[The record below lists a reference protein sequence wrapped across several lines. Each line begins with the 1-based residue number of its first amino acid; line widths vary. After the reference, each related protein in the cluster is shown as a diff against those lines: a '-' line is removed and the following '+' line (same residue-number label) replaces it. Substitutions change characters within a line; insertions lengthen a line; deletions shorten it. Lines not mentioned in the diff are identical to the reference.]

1 MDADPGP
8 RARGP
13 LALLADW
20 FWICLLAGTGVIL
33 VALGL
38 LVWHAAAVVVV
49 GALLLAAPLAYR
61 LVD

>member
-13 LALLADW
+13 LAALADW
-20 FWICLLAGTGVIL
+20 FWICLLSATGVIL
-33 VALGL
+33 IALGL
-38 LVWHAAAVVVV
+38 LVWHTAAVIVV